1 MFGSPKYDVSDTHV
15 VLKSAQLL
23 LAEDVEVGPEAEGGV
38 ATGCWVAGGVAE
50 DGARRLI
57 GASLSGIRS
66 A

>member
-1 MFGSPKYDVSDTHV
+1 MPASRTYV

-23 LAEDVEVGPEAEGGV
+23 LAEDVEEEVCPGAGGGVDNGCLAEGGV
-38 ATGCWVAGGVAE
+38 AEAV
-50 DGARRLI
+50 ARRLI